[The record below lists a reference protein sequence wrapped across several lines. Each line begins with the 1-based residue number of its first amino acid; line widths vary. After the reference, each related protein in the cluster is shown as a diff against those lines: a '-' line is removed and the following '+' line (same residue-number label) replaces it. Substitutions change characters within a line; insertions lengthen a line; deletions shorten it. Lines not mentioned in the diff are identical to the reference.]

1 MGGGAST
8 PQLYG
13 INLHL
18 YDLVK
23 RDSLGG
29 LLGQLTGIHALHSG
43 VEIFK
48 AKLDRDGNVVAKKQG
63 TEYAFGSKGVWTQK
77 PKVAPS
83 FENER
88 QEDGNPLGLQCTY
101 KETIFIGGFEM
112 KPSELKAI
120 LRAAM
125 AAWTGSQYDTLQR
138 NCNHFSD
145 YIAFKLCG
153 KRIPSRV
160 NALANTTNAA
170 VGMLGGL
177 LSGMTS
183 ALEAAASGA
192 QRDYDSIPVAHEVD
206 ESGVRRAHGPE
217 IRVIS

>member
-1 MGGGAST
+1 MLKT
-8 PQLYG
+8 
-13 INLHL
+13 
-18 YDLVK
+18 
-23 RDSLGG
+23 
-29 LLGQLTGIHALHSG
+29 LLKT
-43 VEIFK
+43 K
-48 AKLDRDGNVVAKKQG
+48 
-63 TEYAFGSKGVWTQK
+63 
-77 PKVAPS
+77 
-83 FENER
+83 
-88 QEDGNPLGLQCTY
+88 
-101 KETIFIGGFEM
+101 
-112 KPSELKAI
+112 LKAI

-206 ESGVRRAHGPE
+206 ESGVRRANGPE